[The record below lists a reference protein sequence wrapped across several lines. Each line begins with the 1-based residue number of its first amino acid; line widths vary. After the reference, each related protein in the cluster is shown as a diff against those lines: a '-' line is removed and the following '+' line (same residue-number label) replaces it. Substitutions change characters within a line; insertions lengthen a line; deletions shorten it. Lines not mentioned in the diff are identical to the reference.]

1 MNRPSPPA
9 RPCPP
14 APSAARALL
23 GSLDRS
29 ARSVQRLEAALGS
42 ARAEGRRAGH
52 RQGLREALVLAA
64 ELRLG
69 PLPICMQRRIQQAEA
84 PALRTALERLL
95 RGRTDPLQDLPPEWP
110 LSR

>member
-1 MNRPSPPA
+1 MTRSSPL
-9 RPCPP
+9 
-14 APSAARALL
+14 SASGARALL

-29 ARSVQRLEAALGS
+29 ARSVQRLEAALDS
-42 ARAEGRRAGH
+42 ARAQGRRAGH

-69 PLPICMQRRIQQAEA
+69 PLPISMQRRIQQAEA

-95 RGRTDPLQDLPPEWP
+95 RGRPDPLQDLPPEWS
-110 LSR
+110 LAR